1 MARHHVAH
9 GAGPVYRSDGHMKLV
24 DGITYGAWRTAA
36 RSAIIWM
43 EVLSGGVVHSL
54 IPLEENSTIRVNLS
68 VD

>member
-1 MARHHVAH
+1 
-9 GAGPVYRSDGHMKLV
+9 MKLV